1 MVYLHNIEA
10 LFWFSQGKSG
20 DLAEKGLRPLKLNVI
35 TIFIQESGEVGVDED
50 EDHGKTMTTRHWKE
64 VTPTPDR
71 SSWLPVVS
79 YYEQK
84 GIDEGRKTMLQCW
97 EKIE

>member
-1 MVYLHNIEA
+1 MIGQD
-10 LFWFSQGKSG
+10 FS
-20 DLAEKGLRPLKLNVI
+20 
-35 TIFIQESGEVGVDED
+35 IFIEVGVDED
-50 EDHGKTMTTRHWKE
+50 EDEGKTMSTTLWKE
-64 VTPTPDR
+64 VTPTPNR

-97 EKIE
+97 EKIVEEE